1 MSSAQSSPVIVQSY
15 RRQQQMQMFGRYI
28 VAALALSFALFPALW
43 VVTASIDPRGS
54 LSQQQLIPPNA
65 SLENYTRLLVERQDL
80 IPFGLWLGNSI
91 KIAGIAT
98 VLSVLVS
105 AMSAYAFSRF
115 RFRLRRGLLL
125 SIFLIQVFPN
135 SLTMVATFLLLQQ
148 IGQQVPSFGLNSH
161 GGLILVYLGG
171 AMGVNTWLMKGFFDT
186 VPRELDESA
195 RIDGAS
201 DWQIFWRIILPLVR
215 PVLVVVGMITFI
227 AAYSDFLIPQ
237 IVIQDRNQFTL
248 AVGLGLFT
256 RTEFSQNW
264 GLFAA
269 GAVIGALPIV
279 TIYLLLQDQLVGGLT
294 AGAVKG

>member
-1 MSSAQSSPVIVQSY
+1 MSSAQGSPVIVQTY
-15 RRQQQMQMFGRYI
+15 RRQQQMQMIGRYI
-28 VAALALSFALFPALW
+28 VAAFALTFALFPALW

-65 SLENYTRLLVERQDL
+65 SLENYTRLLVEEQEL

-98 VLSVLVS
+98 ALSVLVS

-195 RIDGAS
+195 RIDGAT

-227 AAYSDFLIPQ
+227 SAYSDFLIPQ

-269 GAVIGALPIV
+269 GAVIGAMPIV
-279 TIYLLLQDQLVGGLT
+279 TIYLLLQEQLVGGLT